1 MTQRNICTMN
11 KLYFFPIIIQ
21 FAFLI
26 LIPSVQAQTSPW
38 QLFGQIC
45 QFTSPNSPQCQQLLL
60 QQQLT
65 AARQAA
71 QQQQLQQQQ
80 AFLPFIP
87 TTIDYH
93 YNQSSNRKCRHI
105 ADSSFWSFGYI
116 KWWRLGRFDFHFEWG
131 SDSGKYYFVRL
142 DTGFRYD
149 CITEW
154 SKYNNAY
161 ICCAYHYQHDFDL
174 VF

>member
-1 MTQRNICTMN
+1 MN

-26 LIPSVQAQTSPW
+26 LIPSVQAQTSLW

-65 AARQAA
+65 AAQQAA

-87 TTIDYH
+87 TTP
-93 YNQSSNRKCRHI
+93 
-105 ADSSFWSFGYI
+105 
-116 KWWRLGRFDFHFEWG
+116 L
-131 SDSGKYYFVRL
+131 
-142 DTGFRYD
+142 
-149 CITEW
+149 
-154 SKYNNAY
+154 
-161 ICCAYHYQHDFDL
+161 
-174 VF
+174 